1 MRLILMLLISP
12 VLPFT
17 ITVSFIAFCCTKGQ
31 TAYNALGAGIISL
44 LILFWILRYEG
55 KS

>member
-1 MRLILMLLISP
+1 MRSTLFLIIGP

-17 ITVSFIAFCCTKGQ
+17 ITVSFITFCCTKGQ
-31 TAYNALGAGIISL
+31 MANNALAAGVISL
-44 LILFWILRYEG
+44 LILFYILYYEG